1 MTMDRRKF
9 LESSS
14 ALLSA
19 AALGAAAAPGA
30 DAAPAPGRKYR
41 LVATE
46 EAFSIPEQVEV
57 FQQCKKTLW
66 HDPDVEQWA
75 IFLGQAAL
83 MGRLLDVDHE
93 RLSSTF

>member
-19 AALGAAAAPGA
+19 TALGAATSSAAE
-30 DAAPAPGRKYR
+30 AAPAPKTKYR

-57 FQQCKKTLW
+57 FTRANQTLW
-66 HDPDVEQWA
+66 HDPDVAQ
-75 IFLGQAAL
+75 
-83 MGRLLDVDHE
+83 
-93 RLSSTF
+93 